1 MVAFKH
7 KGFWQCMDTLRDKEI
22 LEKKIKNKDHL
33 EKNKILITGATGFIG
48 YHLAKR
54 CLKLKWTVHSV
65 SINLPPNKRRLNNVK
80 YIRLDI
86 SKEKNLKKLFMNYD
100 YIVNLAGYVD
110 HSNKAKTMKSHFN
123 GCKI

>member
-1 MVAFKH
+1 MK
-7 KGFWQCMDTLRDKEI
+7 
-22 LEKKIKNKDHL
+22 
-33 EKNKILITGATGFIG
+33 KNKILITGATGFIG

-86 SKEKNLKKLFMNYD
+86 SKEKNLKKKL
-100 YIVNLAGYVD
+100 L
-110 HSNKAKTMKSHFN
+110 
-123 GCKI
+123 